1 MRCCSTPMIDTPMDV
16 LAAYRVNSGQMVPF
30 FVCHYARN
38 FQFCTDAQR
47 LRIMHLLEC
56 ALGSARKCPLDGFAR
71 ACLRRFK
78 TGKGLPR
85 LPDKKLLERSKDIE
99 PRAPRASHLRAMLV
113 DLKRL
118 HAGVTH

>member
-1 MRCCSTPMIDTPMDV
+1 
-16 LAAYRVNSGQMVPF
+16 MVPF

-38 FQFCTDAQR
+38 FQFATDAQR
-47 LRIMHLLEC
+47 LRVMHLLEC
-56 ALGSARKCPLDGFAR
+56 ALGAPSRNPLDGSAR

-85 LPDKKLLERSKDIE
+85 LPDKQLLKRSKDIE
-99 PRAPRASHLRAMLV
+99 PRVPTAKHPRAMLV

-118 HAGVTH
+118 GERSAY